1 MCSFKCVPSVEL
13 GQQAFP
19 HQKLYVVLAFS
30 AYPSVS
36 IGMYCNATYCNPEVV
51 VLKKFSCRR
60 LLSEWTMD
68 ILERN
73 LTDFGDDSGKDKQ
86 GDSYRPEE
94 TQSVPC
100 TTSVS
105 RCWTGLCSVWWSC
118 GRAVDL
124 ASQTCALP
132 RLESAAAFVLVG
144 IQRHL
149 FGYPGAGPGS
159 WKRLDC
165 AIIQLWF
172 NIPMSPFEDLYFN
185 LFRNII
191 NL

>member
-36 IGMYCNATYCNPEVV
+36 IGMYCNATYCNPVVV

-73 LTDFGDDSGKDKQ
+73 LTNFGDDSDKDLQ
-86 GDSYRPEE
+86 GNSYRPEE
-94 TQSVPC
+94 TQSVQQ
-100 TTSVS
+100 VYQNAQ
-105 RCWTGLCSVWWSC
+105 C
-118 GRAVDL
+118 G
-124 ASQTCALP
+124 
-132 RLESAAAFVLVG
+132 
-144 IQRHL
+144 
-149 FGYPGAGPGS
+149 GPGS
-159 WKRLDC
+159 SCGSGLTDRYSASTRIGCRFRSSWESMPSVRLGL
-165 AIIQLWF
+165 APGNASTVL
-172 NIPMSPFEDLYFN
+172 
-185 LFRNII
+185 
-191 NL
+191 